1 MMAPLPRPKN
11 CSEGREPWQKPMRI
25 GIVGGPNSGKT
36 TIFNALT
43 RSATAATAYSSGRL
57 EVHTAV
63 VDVPD
68 PRLGIL
74 AQMFAPRK
82 AVYAQVTYNDIAGLT
97 GGAGNEGQIGG
108 PLLNAIAA
116 NDALLLV
123 ARAFHDPNVLHP
135 DESVDPG
142 AAFAALETEFLLN
155 DMVTIDGRLER
166 ITAQRSRGP
175 VEERQRLAQEE
186 ALLTRLYPL
195 LEEGSPLREATLSDD
210 ERKLLGGFG
219 FLSLKPVLRVV
230 NAGDEDEEE
239 MFSDHLNEGTFFLRG
254 RLEAEI
260 ALMTQDEAA
269 EFLDGF
275 GIVEQGLNRAIRRCY
290 RLLGLISFFTIGDN
304 EVRSW
309 AVGAGSTAPEA
320 AGAVHTDMQK
330 GFIRAETVHFDS
342 LKEAGSMAEA
352 RNQGLLR
359 LEGKE
364 YVVQDGDVLNF
375 RFNV

>member
-1 MMAPLPRPKN
+1 
-11 CSEGREPWQKPMRI
+11 MRI

-123 ARAFHDPNVLHP
+123 ARAFHDPNVLDP
-135 DESVDPG
+135 DDSVDPG

>member
-1 MMAPLPRPKN
+1 
-11 CSEGREPWQKPMRI
+11 MRI

-68 PRLGIL
+68 PRLGVL

-135 DESVDPG
+135 DDSVDPG
-142 AAFAALETEFLLN
+142 ATFAALETEFLLN

-166 ITAQRSRGP
+166 IAAQRSRGP

-239 MFSDHLNEGTFFLRG
+239 MFSNHLNEGTFFLRG

-269 EFLDGF
+269 EFLEGF

-364 YVVQDGDVLNF
+364 YIVQDGDVLNF

>member
-1 MMAPLPRPKN
+1 MK
-11 CSEGREPWQKPMRI
+11 I

-43 RSATAATAYSSGRL
+43 RSATAATAYSSGQL

-68 PRLGIL
+68 SRLEFL

-82 AVYAQVTYNDIAGLT
+82 AVYAQVTYYDIAGLT
-97 GGAGNEGQIGG
+97 SDMGNAGQIRG

-123 ARAFHDPNVLHP
+123 GRAFNDTNVPHPNDRIDP
-135 DESVDPG
+135 
-142 AAFAALETEFLLN
+142 AADLAALESEFLLN
-155 DMVTIDGRLER
+155 DMVTIEGRLER
-166 ITAQRSRGP
+166 IAAQRSRGP
-175 VEERQRLAQEE
+175 VEERQRLAREE
-186 ALLTRLYPL
+186 SLLSRLYPF
-195 LEEGSPLREATLSDD
+195 LEDGTPLRQATLSA
-210 ERKLLGGFG
+210 EEMKLLGGFG

-230 NAGDEDEEE
+230 NAGDDDEED
-239 MFSDHLNEGTFFLRG
+239 SYSNLLDDKTFFLRG

-260 ALMTQDEAA
+260 AQMAPEEAG
-269 EFLDGF
+269 EFLVEF
-275 GIVEQGLNRAIRRCY
+275 GIAEQGLNRAIRRCY
-290 RLLGLISFFTIGDN
+290 SLLGLISFFTIGDN
-304 EVRSW
+304 EVRAW
-309 AVGAGSTAPEA
+309 AVTAGAKAPEA
-320 AGAVHTDMQK
+320 AGIVHTDMQK

-342 LKEAGSMAEA
+342 LKDAGSMAAA
-352 RNQGLLR
+352 RSQGLLR

-364 YVVQDGDVLNF
+364 YLVQDGDILNI

>member
-1 MMAPLPRPKN
+1 
-11 CSEGREPWQKPMRI
+11 MRI

-43 RSATAATAYSSGRL
+43 RSATAATAYSSGQL

-68 PRLGIL
+68 SRLGFL
-74 AQMFAPRK
+74 AEMFAPRK
-82 AVYAQVTYNDIAGLT
+82 AVYAQVTYNDIAGLPSDL
-97 GGAGNEGQIGG
+97 GREGQIRG

-123 ARAFHDPNVLHP
+123 GRAFSDPNVPHP
-135 DESVDPG
+135 NDHVDPG
-142 AAFAALETEFLLN
+142 ADLAAMETEFLLN
-155 DMVTIDGRLER
+155 DMVTIEGRLER
-166 ITAQRSRGP
+166 IAAQRSRGP
-175 VEERQRLAQEE
+175 VEERQRLEHEE
-186 ALLTRLYPL
+186 TLLLRLYPL
-195 LEEGSPLREATLSDD
+195 LEEGTPLREAILSAD
-210 ERKLLGGFG
+210 EMKLLGGFG
-219 FLSLKPVLRVV
+219 FLSLKPRLRVV
-230 NAGDEDEEE
+230 NAGDDDEEE
-239 MFSDHLNEGTFFLRG
+239 MYSHLLNDETFFLRG

-260 ALMTQDEAA
+260 ALMTPEEAV
-269 EFLDGF
+269 EFLVEF
-275 GIVEQGLNRAIRRCY
+275 GIAEQGLNQAIRRCY

-304 EVRSW
+304 EVRAW
-309 AVGAGSTAPEA
+309 AVSAGSKAPEA
-320 AGAVHTDMQK
+320 AGVVHTDMQK

-342 LKEAGSMAEA
+342 LKEAGNMAAA

-364 YVVQDGDVLNF
+364 YLVKDGDILNI

>member
-1 MMAPLPRPKN
+1 
-11 CSEGREPWQKPMRI
+11 MRI

-68 PRLGIL
+68 PRLGVL

-97 GGAGNEGQIGG
+97 GGAVNEGQIRG

-123 ARAFHDPNVLHP
+123 ARAFHDPTVLHP

-239 MFSDHLNEGTFFLRG
+239 MFSDHLNAGTFFLRG

>member
-1 MMAPLPRPKN
+1 
-11 CSEGREPWQKPMRI
+11 MRI

-342 LKEAGSMAEA
+342 LKAAGSMAEV

>member
-1 MMAPLPRPKN
+1 
-11 CSEGREPWQKPMRI
+11 MRI

-43 RSATAATAYSSGRL
+43 RSATDATAYTSGQL

-68 PRLGIL
+68 SRLGIL

-97 GGAGNEGQIGG
+97 SDAGRAGQIRG

-123 ARAFHDPNVLHP
+123 GRAFHDPNVPHP
-135 DESVDPG
+135 NDQVDPG
-142 AAFAALETEFLLN
+142 ADLADLETEFLLI
-155 DMVTIDGRLER
+155 DMVTIEGRLER
-166 ITAQRSRGP
+166 IAAQRSRGP
-175 VEERQRLAQEE
+175 VEERQRLAREQ
-186 ALLTRLYPL
+186 ALLQRLYPL
-195 LEEGSPLREATLSDD
+195 LEDGTPLREAPLSAD
-210 ERKLLGGFG
+210 EMKLLGGFG
-219 FLSLKPVLRVV
+219 FLSLKPLLRVV
-230 NAGDEDEEE
+230 NAGDDDEEE
-239 MFSDHLNEGTFFLRG
+239 TYAALLNDETFFLRG

-260 ALMTQDEAA
+260 AQMTPEEAA
-269 EFLDGF
+269 EFLVEF
-275 GIVEQGLNRAIRRCY
+275 GIAEPGLNRAIRRCY
-290 RLLGLISFFTIGDN
+290 QRLGLITFFTIGDN
-304 EVRSW
+304 EVRAW
-309 AVGAGSTAPEA
+309 AVSASAKAPEA
-320 AGAVHTDMQK
+320 AGVVHTDMQK

-342 LKEAGSMAEA
+342 LKEAGSMASA

-364 YVVQDGDVLNF
+364 YPVQDGDILTI

>member
-1 MMAPLPRPKN
+1 
-11 CSEGREPWQKPMRI
+11 MRI

-43 RSATAATAYSSGRL
+43 RSATAATAYSSGQL

-68 PRLGIL
+68 SRLEFL

-82 AVYAQVTYNDIAGLT
+82 AVFAQVTYNDIAGLT
-97 GGAGNEGQIGG
+97 GNLGRAGQIGG

-123 ARAFHDPNVLHP
+123 GRAFDDPNLPHP
-135 DESVDPG
+135 DDRIDPC
-142 AAFAALETEFLLN
+142 ADLEAMEADFLLN
-155 DMVTIDGRLER
+155 DMVTIESRLER
-166 ITAQRSRGP
+166 IAAQRSRGP
-175 VEERQRLAQEE
+175 VEERQRLAHEE
-186 ALLTRLYPL
+186 ALLSRLYPP
-195 LEEGSPLREATLSDD
+195 LEEGIPLRDATLSP
-210 ERKLLGGFG
+210 EEMKLLGGFG
-219 FLSLKPVLRVV
+219 FLSLKPVLRAI
-230 NAGDEDEEE
+230 NAGDDVEEKSYSHILDEK
-239 MFSDHLNEGTFFLRG
+239 TFFLRG

-260 ALMTQDEAA
+260 AQMAPDEAD
-269 EFLDGF
+269 EFLVEF
-275 GIVEQGLNRAIRRCY
+275 GIAELSLNLAIRRCY

-304 EVRSW
+304 EVRAW
-309 AVGAGSTAPEA
+309 AVSAGSKAPEA
-320 AGAVHTDMQK
+320 AGVVHTDMQK

-342 LKEAGSMAEA
+342 LKDAGSMAAA
-352 RNQGLLR
+352 RSQGLLR

-364 YVVQDGDVLNF
+364 YLVQDGDILNI

>member
-1 MMAPLPRPKN
+1 
-11 CSEGREPWQKPMRI
+11 MRI

-68 PRLGIL
+68 SRLGFL
-74 AQMFAPRK
+74 AEMFAPRK
-82 AVYAQVTYNDIAGLT
+82 AIYAQVTYNDIAGLT
-97 GGAGNEGQIGG
+97 SDTANAGQIRG

-123 ARAFHDPNVLHP
+123 ARAFNDPNVPHTN
-135 DESVDPG
+135 DQIDPG
-142 AAFAALETEFLLN
+142 ADLTAMEAEFLLN
-155 DMVTIDGRLER
+155 DMVTIEGRLER
-166 ITAQRSRGP
+166 IGAQRSRGP
-175 VEERQRLAQEE
+175 VEERQRLAHEE
-186 ALLTRLYPL
+186 ALLSRLYPY
-195 LEEGSPLREATLSDD
+195 LEEGTPLREATLSA
-210 ERKLLGGFG
+210 EEMKLLGGFG

-230 NAGDEDEEE
+230 NSGDDDEEDS
-239 MFSDHLNEGTFFLRG
+239 FSHLLDDKTFLLRG

-260 ALMTQDEAA
+260 AQMAPEEAE
-269 EFLDGF
+269 EFLVEF
-275 GIVEQGLNRAIRRCY
+275 GIAEPGLNRAIRRCY
-290 RLLGLISFFTIGDN
+290 GLLGLISFFTIGDN
-304 EVRSW
+304 EVRAW
-309 AVGAGSTAPEA
+309 AVSAGAKAPEA
-320 AGAVHTDMQK
+320 AGIVHTDMQK

-342 LKEAGSMAEA
+342 LRDAGSMAAA
-352 RNQGLLR
+352 RGQGLLR

-364 YVVQDGDVLNF
+364 YLVQDGDILNI

>member
-1 MMAPLPRPKN
+1 
-11 CSEGREPWQKPMRI
+11 MRI

-68 PRLGIL
+68 RRLGIL

-123 ARAFHDPNVLHP
+123 ARAFHDPNVLHA
-135 DESVDPG
+135 DDSVDPG